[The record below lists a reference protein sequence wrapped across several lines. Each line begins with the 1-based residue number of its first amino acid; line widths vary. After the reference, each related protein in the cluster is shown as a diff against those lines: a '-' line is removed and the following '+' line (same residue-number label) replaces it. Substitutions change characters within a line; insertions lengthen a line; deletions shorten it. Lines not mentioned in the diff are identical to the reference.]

1 MNPIEKTVYSLD
13 WMTLVL
19 FISMLIFALGKY
31 FYHNK
36 FLNFVI
42 LPFNDKYV
50 LLHNKKGQL
59 FNWFHILLTAFQAIN
74 LALFIFL
81 ALKAFDAI
89 TIENQLNTFLWV
101 LAFLILFQ
109 IAKLALQFIKGFVF
123 NTQGLISELVFSKT
137 SYLNHS
143 SILLFISNVIL
154 VYIFRDSK
162 MIIYTTIIL
171 ILLVNGI
178 GVIKLLKNYQK
189 AMFPYFV
196 YFILY
201 LCALEIAPLVI
212 IGSYLKD

>member
-1 MNPIEKTVYSLD
+1 MNPIEKAAYSLD

-19 FISMLIFALGKY
+19 FISLIIFALGKY
-31 FYHNK
+31 FYHTK
-36 FLNFVI
+36 FLNFII

-59 FNWFHILLTAFQAIN
+59 FNWFHILLTVFQAIN
-74 LALFIFL
+74 LAFFIFL
-81 ALKAFDAI
+81 SLKAFDVLPS
-89 TIENQLNTFLWV
+89 ENHQNVF
-101 LAFLILFQ
+101 FLILALLVLFQ
-109 IAKLALQFIKGFVF
+109 IAKLILQFIKGFVF

-143 SILLFISNVIL
+143 SILLFIGNVIL

-162 MIIYTTIIL
+162 MIIYATIIL

-212 IGSYLKD
+212 IGSYLKV

>member
-1 MNPIEKTVYSLD
+1 MNPIEKVAYSLD

-19 FISMLIFALGKY
+19 FVSMLIFALGKY
-31 FYHNK
+31 LYHQK
-36 FLNFVI
+36 FLNFII
-42 LPFNDKYV
+42 LPFNNKYV

-59 FNWFHILLTAFQAIN
+59 FNWFHILLTVFQTIN
-74 LALFIFL
+74 LAFFIFL
-81 ALKAFDAI
+81 TLKAFDALPSG
-89 TIENQLNTFLWV
+89 NQPNAFFMV
-101 LAFLILFQ
+101 LAFLVLFQ
-109 IAKLALQFIKGFVF
+109 VAKLLLQFIKGFVF

-143 SILLFISNVIL
+143 SILLFMSNVIL

-162 MIIYTTIIL
+162 IIIYVTIIL

>member
-19 FISMLIFALGKY
+19 FISLLIFALGKY
-31 FYHNK
+31 LYHSK
-36 FLNFVI
+36 FLNFII

-59 FNWFHILLTAFQAIN
+59 FNWFHILLTIFQAIN
-74 LALFIFL
+74 LSFFLFL
-81 ALKAFDAI
+81 SLKAFDALPHNK
-89 TIENQLNTFLWV
+89 ELNVFFMILGFLV
-101 LAFLILFQ
+101 LFQ
-109 IAKLALQFIKGFVF
+109 IGKLVLQFVNGFVF
-123 NTQGLISELVFSKT
+123 NTQDLVSELVFSKI
-137 SYLNHS
+137 SYLNHG
-143 SILLFISNVIL
+143 SIILFLSNVVL
-154 VYIFRDSK
+154 VYILIDSK
-162 MIIYTTIIL
+162 IVVYATIIL
-171 ILLVNGI
+171 ILLINGI

-212 IGSYLKD
+212 IGSYLKV

>member
-19 FISMLIFALGKY
+19 FVSMMIFALGKY
-31 FYHNK
+31 LYHNK
-36 FLNFVI
+36 FLNFII

-59 FNWFHILLTAFQAIN
+59 FNWFHILLTVFQAIN
-74 LALFIFL
+74 LAFFIFMS
-81 ALKAFDAI
+81 LKAFDALPS
-89 TIENQLNTFLWV
+89 ENHQNAFFMV
-101 LAFLILFQ
+101 FAFLVLFQ
-109 IAKLALQFIKGFVF
+109 VIKMILQFINGFVF

-143 SILLFISNVIL
+143 SILIFISNVIL

-162 MIIYTTIIL
+162 MIIYGTIIL

-189 AMFPYFV
+189 AMIPYFV
-196 YFILY
+196 YIIL
-201 LCALEIAPLVI
+201 
-212 IGSYLKD
+212 

>member
-1 MNPIEKTVYSLD
+1 MNPIEKAAYSLD

-19 FISMLIFALGKY
+19 FISLIVFALGKY
-31 FYHNK
+31 FYHTK
-36 FLNFVI
+36 FLNFII

-59 FNWFHILLTAFQAIN
+59 FNWFHILLTVFQAIN
-74 LALFIFL
+74 LAFFIFL
-81 ALKAFDAI
+81 SLKAFDALPS
-89 TIENQLNTFLWV
+89 ENHQNVF
-101 LAFLILFQ
+101 FLILALLVLFQ
-109 IAKLALQFIKGFVF
+109 IAKLVLQFIKGFVF
-123 NTQGLISELVFSKT
+123 NTVGLISELVFSKT

-143 SILLFISNVIL
+143 SILLFIGNVIL

-162 MIIYTTIIL
+162 MIIYATIIL

-212 IGSYLKD
+212 IGSYLKV

>member
-19 FISMLIFALGKY
+19 FVSMMIFALGKY
-31 FYHNK
+31 LYHNK
-36 FLNFVI
+36 FLNFII

-59 FNWFHILLTAFQAIN
+59 FNWFHILLTVFQAIN
-74 LALFIFL
+74 LAFFIFMS
-81 ALKAFDAI
+81 LKAFDALPS
-89 TIENQLNTFLWV
+89 ENHQNAFFMV
-101 LAFLILFQ
+101 FAFLVLFQ
-109 IAKLALQFIKGFVF
+109 VIKMILQFINGFVF

-143 SILLFISNVIL
+143 SILIYISNVIL

-162 MIIYTTIIL
+162 MIIYGTIIL

-189 AMFPYFV
+189 AMIPYFV
-196 YFILY
+196 YIIL
-201 LCALEIAPLVI
+201 
-212 IGSYLKD
+212 

>member
-1 MNPIEKTVYSLD
+1 MNPIEKTVFSLD
-13 WMTLVL
+13 WITLVL
-19 FISMLIFALGKY
+19 FISMLVLALGKY
-31 FYHNK
+31 LYHSK
-36 FLNFVI
+36 FLNFII

-59 FNWFHILLTAFQAIN
+59 FNWFHVLLTVFQIIN
-74 LALFIFL
+74 LSLFMYL
-81 ALKAFDAI
+81 TLKAFNVVPEDYQQQI
-89 TIENQLNTFLWV
+89 FFLV
-101 LAFLILFQ
+101 LAFLVLFQ
-109 IAKLALQFIKGFVF
+109 ISKLILQFVNGFVF
-123 NTQGLISELVFSKT
+123 NTQELVSELVFSKI

-143 SILLFISNVIL
+143 SILLFLSNVLL

-162 MIIYTTIIL
+162 IIIYGTIIL
-171 ILLVNGI
+171 ILLINGI

-212 IGSYLKD
+212 IGSYLKV